1 MEDLVLVRNRL
12 KSEIAKR
19 EIQIKK
25 HIDHNT
31 TSSKEMAKSLKDEI
45 QGIKVAIKHIN
56 IQLGKD

>member
-19 EIQIKK
+19 EAQIKE

-45 QGIKVAIKHIN
+45 QALK
-56 IQLGKD
+56 

>member
-19 EIQIKK
+19 EAQIKER
-25 HIDHNT
+25 IDHNT

-45 QGIKVAIKHIN
+45 QALK
-56 IQLGKD
+56 

>member
-19 EIQIKK
+19 EAQIKE

-31 TSSKEMAKSLKDEI
+31 ISSKEMAKSLKDEI

>member
-1 MEDLVLVRNRL
+1 MEDLVLVKNRL

-19 EIQIKK
+19 EAQIKE

-56 IQLGKD
+56 IQLGED

>member
-1 MEDLVLVRNRL
+1 MEDLVLVRNRI

-45 QGIKVAIKHIN
+45 QALK
-56 IQLGKD
+56 